1 VWKMAG
7 KLLSGCEGV
16 SEGAKRAVLGARTI
30 VADDR
35 SSQCR
40 VIMK

>member
-1 VWKMAG
+1 MEDAG
-7 KLLSGCEGV
+7 KLLSGCEGEN
-16 SEGAKRAVLGARTI
+16 EGAKRAALGARTI
-30 VADDR
+30 VADR